1 MKIALDNMFNMLK
14 EDEGDVFISAGNSG
28 ALLTGATLL
37 VGRIR
42 GIDRPAIAPVL
53 PAYHGNVMLMD
64 AGANTKKK
72 ITDKVKYYNVEVNES
87 YSSLELSNA
96 IGKNGRMVLGITN
109 KNFLNILK

>member
-1 MKIALDNMFNMLK
+1 MDRILSNLGLCQRAGGVISGDELVVENLRAGKIYLIFLAN
-14 EDEGDVFISAGNSG
+14 
-28 ALLTGATLL
+28 
-37 VGRIR
+37 
-42 GIDRPAIAPVL
+42 
-53 PAYHGNVMLMD
+53 D

-72 ITDKVKYYNVEVNES
+72 ITDKAKYYNVEVNES